1 MSEKMDKKLIEKAE
15 EFATLAHEGQ
25 KRKGGKD
32 VPYITHPLAVAE
44 ILKSINAPS
53 EIVAGGLLHDVVE
66 DTDTTLHEI
75 GEAFGKQVM
84 TIVDYVTEKDTMYPI
99 KGIPRKRSWKSRKVE
114 YIYRIKDAPYQAV
127 IVAAADKLHNL
138 RDTLK
143 DFEKHGDDVWT
154 MFNSQKDS
162 QFWYYTTLISVFHK
176 REVPEVILDEMRM
189 ALSKI
194 HERLLPDES
203 VQDLSI

>member
-1 MSEKMDKKLIEKAE
+1 MTKGLIEKAE
-15 EFATLAHEGQ
+15 EFATEAHKGQ

-32 VPYITHPLAVAE
+32 VPYITHPLAVAD
-44 ILKSINAPS
+44 ILKSINAPA
-53 EIVAGGLLHDVVE
+53 EIVIGGLLHDVVE
-66 DTDTTLHEI
+66 DTDITLHEI
-75 GEAFGKQVM
+75 GQKFGKQVM
-84 TIVDYVTEKDTMYPI
+84 TIVDYVTEKDTTFPV
-99 KGIPRKRSWKSRKVE
+99 KGIERKKSWKSRKVE

-138 RDTLK
+138 RDTLE
-143 DFEKHGDDVWT
+143 DFEKHGDGVWK

>member
-1 MSEKMDKKLIEKAE
+1 MSEKMDKSLIEKAE
-15 EFATLAHEGQ
+15 EFATQAHKGQ

-32 VPYITHPLAVAE
+32 VPYITHPRAVAE

-53 EIVAGGLLHDVVE
+53 EIVAGGWLHDVVE
-66 DTDTTLHEI
+66 DTDITLHEI
-75 GEAFGKQVM
+75 GQTFGKQVM
-84 TIVDYVTEKDTMYPI
+84 TVVDFVTEKDTTFPI
-99 KGIPRKRSWKSRKVE
+99 KGIERTKSWKSRKVS
-114 YIYRIKDAPYQAV
+114 YIHRIKDAPIEAV

-138 RDTLK
+138 RDTLA
-143 DFEKHGDDVWT
+143 DYDKHGDGVWK

-162 QFWYYTTLISVFHK
+162 QWWYYTTLISVFHK

>member
-1 MSEKMDKKLIEKAE
+1 MSEKMTKGLIEKAE
-15 EFATLAHEGQ
+15 EFATEAHKGQ

-44 ILKSINAPS
+44 ILKSINAPA
-53 EIVAGGLLHDVVE
+53 EIVIGGILHDVVE
-66 DTDTTLHEI
+66 DTDITLHEI
-75 GEAFGKQVM
+75 GQKFGKQVM
-84 TIVDYVTEKDTMYPI
+84 TIVDYVTEKDTTFPV
-99 KGIPRKRSWKSRKVE
+99 KGIERKKSWKSRKVE

-138 RDTLK
+138 RDTLE
-143 DFEKHGDDVWT
+143 DFEKHGDGVWK

>member
-1 MSEKMDKKLIEKAE
+1 MTKGLIEKAE
-15 EFATLAHEGQ
+15 EFATEAHKGQ

-32 VPYITHPLAVAE
+32 VPYITHPLAVAD
-44 ILKSINAPS
+44 ILKSINAPA
-53 EIVAGGLLHDVVE
+53 EIVIGGLLHDVVE
-66 DTDTTLHEI
+66 DTDITLHEI
-75 GEAFGKQVM
+75 GQKFGKQVM
-84 TIVDYVTEKDTMYPI
+84 TIIDYVTEKDTTFPV
-99 KGIPRKRSWKSRKVE
+99 KGIERKKSWKSRKVE

-138 RDTLK
+138 RDTLE
-143 DFEKHGDDVWT
+143 DFEKHGDGVWK

>member
-1 MSEKMDKKLIEKAE
+1 MDKSLIEKAE
-15 EFATLAHEGQ
+15 EFATQAHKGQ

-32 VPYITHPLAVAE
+32 VPYITHPRAVAE

-53 EIVAGGLLHDVVE
+53 EIVAGGWLHDVVE
-66 DTDTTLHEI
+66 DTDITLHEI
-75 GEAFGKQVM
+75 GQAFGKQVM
-84 TIVDYVTEKDTMYPI
+84 TVVDFVTEKDTTFPI
-99 KGIPRKRSWKSRKVE
+99 KGIERKKSWKSRKVE
-114 YIYRIKDAPYQAV
+114 YIYRLKDAPYQAV

-138 RDTLK
+138 RDTLE
-143 DFEKHGDDVWT
+143 DFEKHGDGVWK

>member
-1 MSEKMDKKLIEKAE
+1 MSEKMTKGLIEKAE
-15 EFATLAHEGQ
+15 EFATEAHKGQ

-32 VPYITHPLAVAE
+32 VPYITHPLAVAD
-44 ILKSINAPS
+44 ILKSINAPA
-53 EIVAGGLLHDVVE
+53 EIVIGGLLHDVVE
-66 DTDTTLHEI
+66 DTDITLHEI
-75 GEAFGKQVM
+75 GQKFGKQVM
-84 TIVDYVTEKDTMYPI
+84 TIVDYVTEKDTTFPV
-99 KGIPRKRSWKSRKVE
+99 KGIERKKSWKSRKVE

-138 RDTLK
+138 RDTLE
-143 DFEKHGDDVWT
+143 DFEKHGDGVWK

>member
-1 MSEKMDKKLIEKAE
+1 MSEKMTKGLIEKAE
-15 EFATLAHEGQ
+15 EFATEAHKGQ
-25 KRKGGKD
+25 KRKGGKQ
-32 VPYITHPLAVAE
+32 VPYITHPLAVAD
-44 ILKSINAPS
+44 ILKSINAPA
-53 EIVAGGLLHDVVE
+53 EIVIGGLLHDVVE
-66 DTDTTLHEI
+66 DTDITLHEI
-75 GEAFGKQVM
+75 GQKFGKQVM
-84 TIVDYVTEKDTMYPI
+84 TIVDYVTEKDTTFPV
-99 KGIPRKRSWKSRKVE
+99 KGIERKKSWKSRKVE

-138 RDTLK
+138 RDTLE
-143 DFEKHGDDVWT
+143 DFEKHGDGVWK

>member
-1 MSEKMDKKLIEKAE
+1 MSEKMDKTLIEKAE

-44 ILKSINAPS
+44 ILKSINAPP

-66 DTDTTLHEI
+66 DTDTTLQEI
-75 GEAFGKQVM
+75 GQMFGKQVE
-84 TIVDYVTEKDTMYPI
+84 TIVDYVTEKDTTFPV
-99 KGIPRKRSWKSRKVE
+99 KGIERSKSWKSRKVE

-138 RDTLK
+138 RDTLQ
-143 DFEKHGDDVWT
+143 DFEKHGDGVWK

>member
-1 MSEKMDKKLIEKAE
+1 MTKGLIEKAE
-15 EFATLAHEGQ
+15 EFATEAHKGQ

-44 ILKSINAPS
+44 ILKSINAPA
-53 EIVAGGLLHDVVE
+53 EIVIGGILHDVVE
-66 DTDTTLHEI
+66 DTDITLHEI
-75 GEAFGKQVM
+75 GQKFGKQVM
-84 TIVDYVTEKDTMYPI
+84 TIVDYVTEKDTTFPV
-99 KGIPRKRSWKSRKVE
+99 KGIERKKSWKSRKVE

-138 RDTLK
+138 RDTLE
-143 DFEKHGDDVWT
+143 DFEKHGDGVWK

>member
-1 MSEKMDKKLIEKAE
+1 MTKGLIEKAE
-15 EFATLAHEGQ
+15 EFATEAHKGQ

-32 VPYITHPLAVAE
+32 VPYITHPLAVAD
-44 ILKSINAPS
+44 ILKSINAPA
-53 EIVAGGLLHDVVE
+53 EIVIGGLLHDVVE
-66 DTDTTLHEI
+66 DTDVTLHEI
-75 GEAFGKQVM
+75 GQKFGKQVM
-84 TIVDYVTEKDTMYPI
+84 TIIDYVTEKDTTFPV
-99 KGIPRKRSWKSRKVE
+99 KGIERKKSWKSRKVE

-138 RDTLK
+138 RDTLE
-143 DFEKHGDDVWT
+143 DFEKHGDGVWK

>member
-1 MSEKMDKKLIEKAE
+1 MTKGLIEKAE
-15 EFATLAHEGQ
+15 EFAAEAHKGQ

-32 VPYITHPLAVAE
+32 VPYITHPLAVAD
-44 ILKSINAPS
+44 ILKSINAPA
-53 EIVAGGLLHDVVE
+53 EIVIGGLLHDVVE
-66 DTDTTLHEI
+66 DTDVTLHEI
-75 GEAFGKQVM
+75 GQKFGKQVM
-84 TIVDYVTEKDTMYPI
+84 TIIDYVTEKDTTFPV
-99 KGIPRKRSWKSRKVE
+99 KGIERKKSWKSRKVE

-138 RDTLK
+138 RDTLE
-143 DFEKHGDDVWT
+143 DFEKHGDGVWK

>member
-1 MSEKMDKKLIEKAE
+1 MDKKLIEKAE

>member
-1 MSEKMDKKLIEKAE
+1 MTKGLIEKAE
-15 EFATLAHEGQ
+15 EFAAEAHKGQ

-32 VPYITHPLAVAE
+32 VPYITHPLAVAD
-44 ILKSINAPS
+44 ILKSINAPA
-53 EIVAGGLLHDVVE
+53 EIVIGGLLHDVVE
-66 DTDTTLHEI
+66 DTDVTLHEI
-75 GEAFGKQVM
+75 GQKFGKQVM
-84 TIVDYVTEKDTMYPI
+84 TIVDYVTEKDTTFPV
-99 KGIPRKRSWKSRKVE
+99 KGIERKKSWKSRKVE

-138 RDTLK
+138 RDTLE
-143 DFEKHGDDVWT
+143 DFEKHGDGVWK